1 MTESDPKDLVI
12 TALKQRIGELVSNYE
27 SDIAIIR
34 ASYTKLKEDFDH
46 LSKVLADQK
55 PEEEIEKTEPKNP
68 FYPVKK
74 FIPPQMEEKEDEN
87 V

>member
-12 TALKQRIGELVSNYE
+12 AALKQRIGELVANYE

-34 ASYTKLKEDFDH
+34 ASYTKLKDDFDH
-46 LSKVLADQK
+46 VSKVLAAHIEEK
-55 PEEEIEKTEPKNP
+55 PDKTESKNL
-68 FYPVKK
+68 FSPVTK
-74 FIPPQMEEKEDEN
+74 FIPPEKEKKETEN

>member
-12 TALKQRIGELVSNYE
+12 AALRQRIGELVSNYE
-27 SDIAIIR
+27 SDIAVIR
-34 ASYTKLKEDFDH
+34 ANYTKLKKDFDH
-46 LSKVLADQK
+46 VSKVLADQN
-55 PEEEIEKTEPKNP
+55 PEKETEETKSKNP

-74 FIPPQMEEKEDEN
+74 FIPSQVEEKEDEN